1 MDETKLKEIKYK
13 VEKIAVT
20 MKKIEHAANS
30 EIKNPD
36 DYLQVCGALLA
47 VCRNMYVSA
56 LGVEGAAN
64 MFAAIAETFIIQD
77 EVLNELYNSPEKP
90 TIH

>member
-20 MKKIEHAANS
+20 MKKIENAANS

-56 LGVEGAAN
+56 LGVEGAN
-64 MFAAIAETFIIQD
+64 RC
-77 EVLNELYNSPEKP
+77 VLRTEE
-90 TIH
+90 

>member
-20 MKKIEHAANS
+20 MKKIENAANS

-36 DYLQVCGALLA
+36 DYLQVCGALI
-47 VCRNMYVSA
+47 CM
-56 LGVEGAAN
+56 
-64 MFAAIAETFIIQD
+64 
-77 EVLNELYNSPEKP
+77 
-90 TIH
+90 

>member
-20 MKKIEHAANS
+20 MKKIENAANS

-90 TIH
+90 TIR

>member
-1 MDETKLKEIKYK
+1 
-13 VEKIAVT
+13 
-20 MKKIEHAANS
+20 
-30 EIKNPD
+30 
-36 DYLQVCGALLA
+36 
-47 VCRNMYVSA
+47 MYVSA